1 MEDGADQRI
10 HVRASRQATWWRLA
24 AAAGLGLIA
33 VACSGPSRQEPP
45 ASTGAS
51 FATAKYELKGRVVS
65 VDRTG
70 KRLTVD
76 HEAIPGFMG
85 AMTMAYPVRD
95 QGVLDGLAV
104 GDQVTAKVV
113 SSEGSY
119 WLEEIAIVSHGGIP
133 AG

>member
-1 MEDGADQRI
+1 M
-10 HVRASRQATWWRLA
+10 
-24 AAAGLGLIA
+24 
-33 VACSGPSRQEPP
+33 PS
-45 ASTGAS
+45 
-51 FATAKYELKGRVVS
+51 ATAKYELKGRVVS
-65 VDRTG
+65 IDRTG

-95 QGVLDGLAV
+95 QGVLDVLTA

-119 WLEEIAIVSHGGIP
+119 WLEEIAVVSHGGIP
-133 AG
+133 PG